1 MTKNQIL
8 VILKVIVSGGLIWF
22 LLSSIDIG
30 AAKDRILGAD
40 TVMILCAGFVLLV
53 QMGVGG
59 ARWWAVM
66 RAIETPLPWFE
77 LTKLFWIG
85 GFFSQALPS
94 SVGGDPIRIYMA
106 YKDGLPL
113 SKAING
119 VMLERVVTIIGLT
132 ILVIAVQPW
141 FVPKLNA
148 ETQMLT
154 LTVLAMLGAG
164 TIFGVIVLL
173 YLDRLPE
180 ALSKFRI
187 VRGMNALAAD
197 SRLLF
202 FRLKGAVL
210 ASIFGILTHVNIS
223 LCVFFLAM
231 SIGVDVTWLDCMVLM
246 PLVILVTT
254 LPISI
259 AGWGVREGAM
269 VTAFALVGVPGEGAL
284 VLSLMLG
291 ILGIVMMI
299 PGGGFWLIR
308 RKAGEA
314 MSAADAEAAVEQEL
328 ENTMDASS
336 KNV

>member
-8 VILKVIVSGGLIWF
+8 VILKIIVSGGLIWF

-40 TVMILCAGFVLLV
+40 PVMILCAGVVLLI

-132 ILVIAVQPW
+132 ILAIAVQPW

-154 LTVLAMLGAG
+154 SVS
-164 TIFGVIVLL
+164 
-173 YLDRLPE
+173 Y
-180 ALSKFRI
+180 
-187 VRGMNALAAD
+187 
-197 SRLLF
+197 
-202 FRLKGAVL
+202 
-210 ASIFGILTHVNIS
+210 TH
-223 LCVFFLAM
+223 L
-231 SIGVDVTWLDCMVLM
+231 
-246 PLVILVTT
+246 T
-254 LPISI
+254 LPTICS
-259 AGWGVREGAM
+259 V
-269 VTAFALVGVPGEGAL
+269 
-284 VLSLMLG
+284 
-291 ILGIVMMI
+291 
-299 PGGGFWLIR
+299 
-308 RKAGEA
+308 
-314 MSAADAEAAVEQEL
+314 
-328 ENTMDASS
+328 
-336 KNV
+336 